1 MAAADGPVVVD
12 TYPARKHAD
21 ELLALLREHGITAA
35 VVPSNQLD
43 GEWDVMVA
51 GHDAARAKRLM
62 DALLNPD

>member
-1 MAAADGPVVVD
+1 MAADGGPVVVA
-12 TYPARKHAD
+12 TYPAREHAD
-21 ELLALLREHGITAA
+21 ELLALLRENRITAA

-51 GHDAARAKRLM
+51 GHDAARVKRFV